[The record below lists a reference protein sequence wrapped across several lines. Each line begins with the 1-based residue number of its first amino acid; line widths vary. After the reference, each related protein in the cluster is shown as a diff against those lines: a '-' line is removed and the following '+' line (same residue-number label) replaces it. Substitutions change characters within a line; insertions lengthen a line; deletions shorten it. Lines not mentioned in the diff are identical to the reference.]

1 MRLPPR
7 KTQPPTRHFR
17 LPPGQPPHFEAKRGS
32 GGRARRISV
41 CRKTQRVRD
50 PRPTTHKSALKAV
63 VFCPPAIARP
73 YTSRPW
79 SRRPARSRAISPATS
94 LLISSYLN
102 TISRDR
108 WRVNRRT
115 SRRSRPASRA
125 DVAALCRKPWGR
137 TSRGKPAA
145 LPNRRTIRRTD
156 SPESRTSGAERAA
169 VEAMEERAGF
179 VAAGLGPLDQGGGG
193 LIGQGHAL
201 FLGPAFPPNPDRGG
215 AAHRGPASTS
225 ARSRLHSSARRNP
238 RSNKHARIALS
249 LRARE
254 SVASSNRGAPEQPD
268 VEQVRASHVA
278 ARLDPGSL
286 DVETPIRPADLT

>member
-1 MRLPPR
+1 MNRCVRDFSLSAPSAQKDTTAHSALSFATGPN
-7 KTQPPTRHFR
+7 
-17 LPPGQPPHFEAKRGS
+17 
-32 GGRARRISV
+32 RRISRQREAPAVRLDASV
-41 CRKTQRVRD
+41 CGKTQRVRD

-137 TSRGKPAA
+137 MSRGKPTA

-156 SPESRTSGAERAA
+156 SPESRTSGSSGR
-169 VEAMEERAGF
+169 
-179 VAAGLGPLDQGGGG
+179 P
-193 LIGQGHAL
+193 
-201 FLGPAFPPNPDRGG
+201 
-215 AAHRGPASTS
+215 
-225 ARSRLHSSARRNP
+225 SRRWKS
-238 RSNKHARIALS
+238 
-249 LRARE
+249 
-254 SVASSNRGAPEQPD
+254 G
-268 VEQVRASHVA
+268 
-278 ARLDPGSL
+278 PGSL
-286 DVETPIRPADLT
+286 PRASVHSTRAAAMVVPLPIVLHLSLGYGCLKKIIC